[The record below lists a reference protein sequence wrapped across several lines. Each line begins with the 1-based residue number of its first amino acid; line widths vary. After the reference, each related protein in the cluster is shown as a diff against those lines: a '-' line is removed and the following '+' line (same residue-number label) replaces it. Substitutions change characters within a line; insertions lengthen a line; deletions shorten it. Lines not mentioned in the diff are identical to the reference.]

1 MAELRTIARPYAEA
15 AFGLARDEGALA
27 SWSDALVAMAAV
39 AGASEMADLIGN
51 PALPPARLAELVAS
65 ALPGLS
71 PSQRQF
77 ITVLAENE
85 RLSAMSEISA
95 MFEILRNEAEQ
106 VLAAEV
112 SSAFPLT
119 DAQIADVVAL
129 LERKHG
135 KKVKVNVVVDPAL
148 IGGVSIAIG
157 DEVFDASVRGKL
169 ARMAT
174 ALTN

>member
-15 AFGLARDEGALA
+15 AFSLARDEGTLA
-27 SWSDALVAMAAV
+27 SWSVSLSAMARIAS
-39 AGASEMADLIGN
+39 ASEMTDLVGN
-51 PALPPARLAELVAS
+51 PALPSARLADLVAS
-65 ALPGLS
+65 AIPDVS
-71 PSQRQF
+71 SSQRQF
-77 ITVLAENE
+77 LQVLAENE
-85 RLSAMSEISA
+85 RLPALGEVSA
-95 MFEILRNEAEQ
+95 MFEILRNDAEKI
-106 VLAAEV
+106 LAAEV
-112 SSAFPLT
+112 TSAFPMS
-119 DAQIADVVAL
+119 DAQIADMVGL

-169 ARMAT
+169 ARMAS